1 MIQVTHRELMP
12 GVRLTA
18 VHTDKF
24 KSNVLSL
31 SLLAPLAAETASANA
46 LLPCVLRRGTARHP
60 DMEALSAA
68 LDDLYGGSIE
78 PSVRKKGET
87 QAVGFVASFLDDAY
101 APGET
106 HILEDAA
113 GLLGDLLLRPAT
125 ESGGFRRDY
134 VEGERANLIDRIQ
147 AQINEKRAYSL
158 LRLTQEM
165 CAGEPFG
172 VDKLG
177 DAARAA
183 ALTPEGLWE
192 RYQALLSQ
200 APIELYYCGSAPAD
214 RVAEALTSALAGL
227 PRTGTPER
235 PGCGVRA
242 EVSHEA
248 PRLVTESLD
257 VTQGK
262 LALGFRTGGSCVW
275 TEDFP
280 ALMVF
285 NAVYGGTPTS
295 KLFLNVR
302 EKLSLCYF
310 ASSILEKC
318 KGLLMVSSGIE
329 FQNYQKAYDEI
340 LSQMEA
346 VQRGALED
354 WELEGARSTLL
365 NAYASMGDSQGK
377 LENFYLGQAAT
388 GQEDTPELLAE
399 QVRQVTAERIFDAM
413 QTASL
418 DTVYFLKGKEA
429 AE

>member
-200 APIELYYCGSAPAD
+200 APIELNYCGSAPAD
-214 RVAEALTSALAGL
+214 RVAEALTAALAGL

-262 LALGFRTGGSCVW
+262 LALGFRTNCDAW
-275 TEDFP
+275 DETYP
-280 ALMVF
+280 ALAVA
-285 NAVYGGTPTS
+285 NAVYGGTTTS
-295 KLFLNVR
+295 KLFMNVR
-302 EKLSLCYF
+302 ERLSLCYY
-310 ASSILEKC
+310 ASS
-318 KGLLMVSSGIE
+318 GLMKYKDVMLVSSGVE
-329 FQNYQKAYDEI
+329 FGKAAQAEEEI
-340 LSQMEA
+340 LAQLDNCKAGKFSGDELEWARRSVVNGLRAALDSQS
-346 VQRGALED
+346 RLED
-354 WELEGARSTLL
+354 HW
-365 NAYASMGDSQGK
+365 
-377 LENFYLGQAAT
+377 LGQAAA
-388 GQEDTPELLAE
+388 GLEEGPEALAE
-399 QVRQVTAERIFDAM
+399 RVESVTREQAVAAARGLE
-413 QTASL
+413 L
-418 DTVYFLKGKEA
+418 DTVYFLKGRE
-429 AE
+429 